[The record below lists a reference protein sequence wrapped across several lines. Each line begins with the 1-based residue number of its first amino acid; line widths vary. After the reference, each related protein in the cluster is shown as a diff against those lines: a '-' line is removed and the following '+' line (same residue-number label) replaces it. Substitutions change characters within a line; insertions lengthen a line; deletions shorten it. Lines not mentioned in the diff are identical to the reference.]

1 MNILIFSWR
10 GPGHPNAGGAEIST
24 HEHAKGW
31 VKAGH
36 NVTVFT
42 SAFVGGKD
50 QEIIDGVN
58 IIRKGRQMFGV
69 QWEAFI
75 WYLFRVHE
83 KFDLVIDQFHG
94 ISFFTSLYVRVK
106 KMGFIHEVA
115 KEVWK
120 LNPWPK
126 PYNLFPAILGT
137 IFEPLI
143 FKLLYKNIPFMT
155 VSESTKADLIKW
167 GIEDKNI
174 TIVHNGITV
183 PKKVNV
189 KKEKIPTLIFLGSLS
204 RDKGIETA
212 IKVFSIL
219 NKNKILQYW
228 VVGGSSPQ
236 YLEYLKL
243 QAKKLGLGKRIRFF
257 GFVSE
262 KKKFELLKRAHILV
276 NPSIREGWGLVVIEA
291 AAMGTPAVAFNSP
304 GLKDSIIDQ
313 ETGLLSKE
321 STAKSMAD
329 SINSL
334 LTNQPLLDN
343 LSRKAIK
350 RSHKFNW
357 EKASKES
364 LDLIYRVIHFS
375 NS

>member
-1 MNILIFSWR
+1 MNILVLSWR

-24 HEHAKGW
+24 HEHAKSW

-36 NVTVFT
+36 DVTLFT
-42 SAFVGGKD
+42 SFYQGAKEK
-50 QEIIDGVN
+50 EIIDGVAV
-58 IIRKGRQMFGV
+58 IRKGRQFFGV
-69 QWEAFI
+69 QWEAFK
-75 WYLFRVHE
+75 WYLFGEHC

-94 ISFFTSLYVRVK
+94 IPFFTPFYARSK
-106 KMGFIHEVA
+106 KIAFIHEVT
-115 KEVWK
+115 KEVWR
-120 LNPWPK
+120 LNSLPK
-126 PYNLFPAILGT
+126 PFNLIPALLGPLM
-137 IFEPLI
+137 EPLI
-143 FKLLYKNIPFMT
+143 FIFYKNTPFMT
-155 VSESTKADLIKW
+155 VSQSTKADLIKW

-183 PKKVNV
+183 PKKVNA
-189 KKEKIPTLIFLGSLS
+189 KKEKIPTLIFLGALS

-236 YLEYLKL
+236 YLKYLKL
-243 QAKKLGLGKRIRFF
+243 QAQELGLGKRIRFL

-262 KKKFELLKRAHILV
+262 KKKFELLKKAHILV

-291 AAMGTPAVAFNSP
+291 AAMGTPAVAFNSS

-334 LTNQPLLDN
+334 LTNKPLLDN
-343 LSRKAIK
+343 LSRKTIK

>member
-1 MNILIFSWR
+1 MNILILSWR
-10 GPGHPNAGGAEIST
+10 GPKHPNAGGAEIST

-36 NVTVFT
+36 NVTLFT
-42 SAFVGGKD
+42 AAFVGGKD
-50 QEIIDGVN
+50 LEIIDGVN
-58 IIRKGRQMFGV
+58 IIRQGRQIFGV
-69 QWEAFI
+69 QWEAFK
-75 WYLFRVHE
+75 WYLFSQHP
-83 KFDLVIDQFHG
+83 KFNLIVDQFHG
-94 ISFFTSLYVRVK
+94 IPFFSPVYVRCNK
-106 KMGFIHEVA
+106 IAFIHEVT
-115 KEVWK
+115 KEVWR
-120 LNPWPK
+120 LNPLPK
-126 PYNLFPAILGT
+126 PFNFIPALLGPLLEPF
-137 IFEPLI
+137 IFI
-143 FKLLYKNIPFMT
+143 FYKNIQFMT
-155 VSESTKADLIKW
+155 VSESTKVDLIRW
-167 GIEDKNI
+167 GIKNKNI
-174 TIVHNGITV
+174 QVVHNGITV
-183 PKKVNV
+183 PKKVNAN
-189 KKEKIPTLIFLGSLS
+189 KEKIPTLIFLGALS

-228 VVGGSSPQ
+228 VIGGSSTQ
-236 YLEYLKL
+236 YLKYLKL
-243 QAKKLGLGKRIRFF
+243 QAQELGLGKRIRFL

-291 AAMGTPAVAFNSP
+291 AAMGTPAVAFNSS

>member
-1 MNILIFSWR
+1 MLSWR

-31 VKAGH
+31 VKFGH
-36 NVTVFT
+36 NVTLFT

-50 QEIIDGVN
+50 QEILDGVD
-58 IIRKGRQMFGV
+58 IIRKGRQIFGV
-69 QWEAFI
+69 QWEAFK
-75 WYLFRVHE
+75 WYLFSQHP

-94 ISFFTSLYVRVK
+94 IPFFSTLYVKCK
-106 KMGFIHEVA
+106 KLAFIHEVT
-115 KEVWK
+115 KEIWK
-120 LNPWPK
+120 LNPLPK
-126 PYNLFPAILGT
+126 PFNFISALLGSVLEPV
-137 IFEPLI
+137 IFI
-143 FKLLYKNIPFMT
+143 FYKNIQFMT
-155 VSESTKADLIKW
+155 VSESTKADLIRWRIK
-167 GIEDKNI
+167 DKNI
-174 TIVHNGITV
+174 QVIHNGITV
-183 PKKVNV
+183 PKKVIA
-189 KKEKIPTLIFLGSLS
+189 KKEKIPTLIFLGALS
-204 RDKGIETA
+204 RDKGIDTA
-212 IKVFSIL
+212 IKVFSVL
-219 NKNKILQYW
+219 NKNRILQYW
-228 VVGGSSPQ
+228 VVGGSSPR

-243 QAKKLGLGKRIRFF
+243 QAQKLGLGKRIRFF

-262 KKKFELLKRAHILV
+262 KKKFELLKKARILV
-276 NPSIREGWGLVVIEA
+276 NPSVREGWGLVIIEA

-304 GLKDSIIDQ
+304 GLRDSIIDQ

-350 RSHKFNW
+350 WSHKFNW

>member
-1 MNILIFSWR
+1 MNILILSWR
-10 GPGHPNAGGAEIST
+10 GPKHPNAGGAEIST

-36 NVTVFT
+36 NVTLFT

-58 IIRKGRQMFGV
+58 IIRKGRQIFGV
-69 QWEAFI
+69 QWEAFK
-75 WYLFRVHE
+75 WYLFSQHP

-94 ISFFTSLYVRVK
+94 IPFFTTLYVKCK
-106 KMGFIHEVA
+106 KLAFIHEVT
-115 KEVWK
+115 KEIWK
-120 LNPWPK
+120 LNPLPR
-126 PYNLFPAILGT
+126 PFNFIPALLGSVLEPV
-137 IFEPLI
+137 IFI
-143 FKLLYKNIPFMT
+143 FYKNIQFMT
-155 VSESTKADLIKW
+155 VSESTKADLISW
-167 GIEDKNI
+167 GIKDKNI
-174 TIVHNGITV
+174 QVIHNGITV
-183 PKKVNV
+183 PKKVIA
-189 KKEKIPTLIFLGSLS
+189 KKEKIPTLIFLGALS
-204 RDKGIETA
+204 KDKGIDTA
-212 IKVFSIL
+212 IRVFSIL
-219 NKNKILQYW
+219 NKNRILQYW
-228 VVGGSSPQ
+228 VVGGSSPE

-243 QAKKLGLGKRIRFF
+243 QAQKLGLGKRIRFF

-262 KKKFELLKRAHILV
+262 KKKFELLKKARILV
-276 NPSIREGWGLVVIEA
+276 NPSVREGWGLVIIEA

-304 GLKDSIIDQ
+304 GLRNSIIDQ

-343 LSRKAIK
+343 LGRKAIK

-357 EKASKES
+357 EKASKKS